1 LDGNLFLYKNKL
13 YKNKIIKKQIKQM
26 DDFHRISK
34 LKLLLLKSSIV
45 HDEIQDIKKPTDNDD
60 NDDSLLWPILG
71 TISSIGL
78 TTLASIGTIR
88 LLKKINPELHLKLKE
103 WLFEEQRIIE
113 EVKAPDVISQ
123 PMRADEIP
131 EQKLNKTIYVTDV
144 NRTNIPKTNINSTL
158 REVVRKNI
166 EDSTGFQNYR
176 KNLLKRYR
184 TLEARFNEE
193 KRKIEKEIKR
203 IKGESSSEKQ
213 EGEVQKSLELSKTNL
228 EGTIISINEQRQYLE
243 SQEKNFK
250 NRIFHFL
257 DENEERYTTNRDA
270 WIPVI
275 DMVEIVSYD
284 SDVLLKSLKSNW
296 ILMGP
301 AGSGKTTTAELC
313 GMFLYYMGIYVEE
326 PITVQKMDFSSTY
339 GGGATLTKTNTTLLK
354 SLGRLMVIDEA
365 YNIFVGGDGR
375 PHQYSNDIADVMLTF
390 MTKNQGTCSLVAVG
404 YEKSIQKYFLDIN
417 SGFNS
422 RFPFQETIKPIDLDD
437 LKKIFLKEVK
447 TALSE
452 SVSYTQKAK
461 NFIDFIIV
469 KGFFTSF
476 VRDMQSFISGLV
488 SYVASLPDKNAP
500 KCLGILFM
508 FNVMRKY
515 CSQPLCRES
524 FKNILPPL
532 PERIELDYL
541 MKKDENVK
549 EDKKNN
555 IQKKLESGY
564 KIKDVY
570 KDDKT
575 NKYAYTIKNNKTEE
589 IGMILPWELTIYAN
603 DESKKENQYII
614 VGQKIDVF
622 NSEKK

>member
-1 LDGNLFLYKNKL
+1 
-13 YKNKIIKKQIKQM
+13 M

-45 HDEIQDIKKPTDNDD
+45 HDEIQGHQEQQEIKKRARLHDDSDND
-60 NDDSLLWPILG
+60 DDSLLWPILG

-78 TTLASIGTIR
+78 TTVASIGTIR
-88 LLKKINPELHLKLKE
+88 FLKKINPRLHLKLKE
-103 WLFEEQRIIE
+103 WLFEEQHILE
-113 EVKAPDVISQ
+113 EVKAPDVISH
-123 PMRADEIP
+123 PMRADKIP
-131 EQKLNKTIYVTDV
+131 TQKLDKPVYVTDV

-158 REVVRKNI
+158 QEIVQKNI
-166 EDSTGFQNYR
+166 FDNEGFEIFK
-176 KNLLKRYR
+176 KNLLKRYDK
-184 TLEARFNEE
+184 LEQLFEEE
-193 KRKIEKEIKR
+193 KRKIEKETTR
-203 IKGESSSEKQ
+203 IHVQNSSEKQ
-213 EGEVQKSLELSKTNL
+213 KGEVQESLELSKTNL
-228 EGTIISINEQRQYLE
+228 EGTILSIKEQRLFL
-243 SQEKNFK
+243 KNQTDKFK
-250 NRIFHFL
+250 ERIKDFL
-257 DENEERYTTNRDA
+257 VTHAERYTTNRDA

-284 SDVLLKSLKSNW
+284 SDVLLESLNSNW

-375 PHQYSNDIADVMLTF
+375 PHQYANDIADVMLSF
-390 MTKNQGTCSLVAVG
+390 MTKNMGRCSLVAVG
-404 YEKSIQKYFLDIN
+404 YEKSIQKYFLEIN

-437 LKKIFLKEVK
+437 LKKIFVKEVQNALGATNVIYTT
-447 TALSE
+447 TAN
-452 SVSYTQKAK
+452 
-461 NFIDFIIV
+461 NFVDFLIV

-476 VRDMQSFISGLV
+476 VRDMKSFIAGLV
-488 SYVASLPDKNAP
+488 SYVASLPDKKAL
-500 KCLGILFM
+500 KSLGILFM

-541 MKKDENVK
+541 MKKNEKGK
-549 EDKKNN
+549 EKKE
-555 IQKKLESGY
+555 IQKKLQETYYGY

-570 KDDKT
+570 KDEKN
-575 NKYAYTIKNNKTEE
+575 NKFAYTIKNKDEKE
-589 IGMILPWELTIYAN
+589 IGMILPWELTIYSN
-603 DESKKENQYII
+603 DESKKNNQYII
-614 VGQKIDVF
+614 IGENINVF
-622 NSEKK
+622 NSTNK

>member
-1 LDGNLFLYKNKL
+1 
-13 YKNKIIKKQIKQM
+13 M
-26 DDFHRISK
+26 
-34 LKLLLLKSSIV
+34 
-45 HDEIQDIKKPTDNDD
+45 
-60 NDDSLLWPILG
+60 
-71 TISSIGL
+71 
-78 TTLASIGTIR
+78 
-88 LLKKINPELHLKLKE
+88 
-103 WLFEEQRIIE
+103 
-113 EVKAPDVISQ
+113 
-123 PMRADEIP
+123 
-131 EQKLNKTIYVTDV
+131 
-144 NRTNIPKTNINSTL
+144 
-158 REVVRKNI
+158 
-166 EDSTGFQNYR
+166 
-176 KNLLKRYR
+176 
-184 TLEARFNEE
+184 
-193 KRKIEKEIKR
+193 
-203 IKGESSSEKQ
+203 
-213 EGEVQKSLELSKTNL
+213 
-228 EGTIISINEQRQYLE
+228 
-243 SQEKNFK
+243 
-250 NRIFHFL
+250 
-257 DENEERYTTNRDA
+257 NRDA

-284 SDVLLKSLKSNW
+284 SDVLFNSLKSNW

-437 LKKIFLKEVK
+437 LKKIFLKEVQ
-447 TALSE
+447 TALGK
-452 SVSYTQKAK
+452 SVEYTQKAK

-541 MKKDENVK
+541 MKKDENV
-549 EDKKNN
+549 EKKN
-555 IQKKLESGY
+555 IQGKFLESVY
-564 KIKDVY
+564 QIKDVY

-575 NKYAYTIKNNKTEE
+575 NKYAYTIKNNNSEE

>member
-1 LDGNLFLYKNKL
+1 
-13 YKNKIIKKQIKQM
+13 M

-488 SYVASLPDKNAP
+488 SYVASLPDKKAP
-500 KCLGILFM
+500 NCLGILFM

>member
-1 LDGNLFLYKNKL
+1 
-13 YKNKIIKKQIKQM
+13 M

-45 HDEIQDIKKPTDNDD
+45 HEEIQDIKKPTDNDD

-88 LLKKINPELHLKLKE
+88 FLKKINPELHLKLKE

-131 EQKLNKTIYVTDV
+131 EQKLIKTIYVTDV

-158 REVVRKNI
+158 QEVVRKNI
-166 EDSTGFQNYR
+166 EDPKGFENYK
-176 KNLLKRYR
+176 KNLMKRYGK
-184 TLEARFNEE
+184 LEERFNEE
-193 KRKIEKEIKR
+193 KRKIEREIKR
-203 IKGESSSEKQ
+203 IKGESSSEKKK
-213 EGEVQKSLELSKTNL
+213 GEVQESLELSKTNL
-228 EGTIISINEQRQYLE
+228 EGTIISINEQRNYLNKE
-243 SQEKNFK
+243 EKKFKKRITDFLQE
-250 NRIFHFL
+250 HT
-257 DENEERYTTNRDA
+257 ERYEMNRDA

-284 SDVLLKSLKSNW
+284 SDVLFNSLKSNW

-437 LKKIFLKEVK
+437 LKKIFLKEVQ
-447 TALSE
+447 TALGK
-452 SVSYTQKAK
+452 SVEYTQKAK

-541 MKKDENVK
+541 MKKDENV
-549 EDKKNN
+549 EKKN
-555 IQKKLESGY
+555 IQGKFLKSVY
-564 KIKDVY
+564 QIKDVY

-575 NKYAYTIKNNKTEE
+575 NKYAYTIKNNNSEE